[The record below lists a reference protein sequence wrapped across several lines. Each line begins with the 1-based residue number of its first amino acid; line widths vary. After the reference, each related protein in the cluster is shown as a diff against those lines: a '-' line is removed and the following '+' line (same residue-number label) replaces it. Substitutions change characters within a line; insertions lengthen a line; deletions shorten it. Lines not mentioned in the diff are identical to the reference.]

1 MYSFAIRTHGTWKI
15 LVLGNTRCILG
26 RIRKDR
32 VMEIKKWASKVKR
45 TLKEEGGGRKSINL
59 AIVSAN
65 NHYAGFGQAVTQFL

>member
-32 VMEIKKWASKVKR
+32 VMEIKNGQVK
-45 TLKEEGGGRKSINL
+45 LKEHSRKKEEKEK
-59 AIVSAN
+59 VSTL
-65 NHYAGFGQAVTQFL
+65 Q